1 MNVTNDATTSTINT
15 FTIHDEVHEDVVKR
29 IGVVTSSEI
38 FFEQLHTFLSDYIAF

>member
-1 MNVTNDATTSTINT
+1 MNVTNDATTHT
-15 FTIHDEVHEDVVKR
+15 FTIHDDIDVHEDVVKR

>member
-1 MNVTNDATTSTINT
+1 MNVTNDATTNT
-15 FTIHDEVHEDVVKR
+15 FTILDDVQEDVVKR

>member
-1 MNVTNDATTSTINT
+1 MNVTNDATTHT
-15 FTIHDEVHEDVVKR
+15 FTILDDVHEDVVKR